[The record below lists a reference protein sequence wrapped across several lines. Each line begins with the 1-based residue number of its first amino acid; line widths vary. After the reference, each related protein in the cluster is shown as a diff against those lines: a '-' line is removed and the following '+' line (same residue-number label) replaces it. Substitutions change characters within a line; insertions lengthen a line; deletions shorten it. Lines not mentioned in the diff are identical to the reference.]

1 MKKFT
6 TSPTQE
12 TAFTVSQLNRQIQQ
26 LLEASLPWIL
36 VEGEISNLAKP
47 SSGHWYFSLKDDR
60 AQIRCAMFKGKNSAV
75 RFQPKD
81 GDMVRLRARVTFYGP
96 RGDCQ
101 LSVEGMESAGE
112 GALQQAFER
121 LKNTLQVEGLFD
133 PKHKKPLPTKPER
146 VAIITSP
153 VGAAV
158 RDMIIAFRRRFPLTE
173 LTILPSLVQ
182 GQDAAK
188 NVLKQLRRADESG
201 YFDAIILGRG
211 GGSLEDLWSFNDETL
226 ARAIFNANTPIVSAV
241 GHETD
246 FTIADFVADIRAAT
260 PTAAAEL
267 LSPDR
272 TQLIRQ
278 IEQQENQLTRRMS
291 RILEQSQQ
299 QLDFLTKR
307 IRHPKERIDQQQNQL
322 DQLKRRLEH
331 SVQRQIQERLVQS
344 TNLTHRLAKN
354 SPERRIEQNKTTLS
368 NMDARLARALQN
380 TLASKQTAFGRL
392 VEKLNLVSPL
402 NTLSRGYA
410 IASKD
415 KQVIRSVADVS
426 KDDKISIRVEDGTIT
441 ASVTSK
447 RRTPNKTTATK
458 SS

>member
-1 MKKFT
+1 MKNFT
-6 TSPTQE
+6 TSAPQE

-47 SSGHWYFSLKDDR
+47 GSGHWYFSLKDDK
-60 AQIRCAMFKGKNSAV
+60 AQIRCAMFKGKNAAV
-75 RFQPKD
+75 RFKPKD

-101 LSVEGMESAGE
+101 LSVESMESAGE

-121 LKNTLQVEGLFD
+121 LKNNLQAEGLFA
-133 PKHKKPLPTKPER
+133 PEHKKPLPTKPER

-188 NVLKQLRRADESG
+188 NILRQLQRADGSG
-201 YFDAIILGRG
+201 HFDAIILGRG

-226 ARAIFNANTPIVSAV
+226 ARAIFAAQTPIVSAV

-246 FTIADFVADIRAAT
+246 FTIADFVADVRAAT

-272 TQLIRQ
+272 NQLIRQ
-278 IEQQENQLTRRMS
+278 IEQQEKQLVRRMS

-299 QLDFLTKR
+299 QLDFMTKR
-307 IRHPKERIDQQQNQL
+307 IRHPKERIEQQQNQL
-322 DQLKRRLEH
+322 EQLKRRLQQ
-331 SVQRQIQERLVQS
+331 SMQRKILEQQTQT
-344 TNLTHRLAKN
+344 TNLAHRLERN
-354 SPERRIEQNKTTLS
+354 SPARRIDQDRQKLKDI
-368 NMDARLARALQN
+368 DARLARALSN
-380 TLASKQTAFGRL
+380 TLTNKQTAFARI
-392 VEKLNLVSPL
+392 VDKLNLVSPL
-402 NTLSRGYA
+402 NTLARGYA

-415 KQVIRSVADVS
+415 KQVIRSVKEVKNGDA
-426 KDDKISIRVEDGTIT
+426 ISVRVQDGVI
-441 ASVTSK
+441 SCDVTS
-447 RRTPNKTTATK
+447 
-458 SS
+458 SQS

>member
-6 TSPTQE
+6 TSVSQE

-47 SSGHWYFSLKDDR
+47 SSGHWYFSLKDDK
-60 AQIRCAMFKGKNSAV
+60 AQIRCAMFKGKNAAV
-75 RFQPKD
+75 RFKPKD

-121 LKNTLQVEGLFD
+121 LKNNLQAEGLFA
-133 PKHKKPLPTKPER
+133 PEHKKPLPTKPER
-146 VAIITSP
+146 IAIITSP

-188 NVLKQLRRADESG
+188 NILRQLQRADGSG
-201 YFDAIILGRG
+201 HFDAIILGRG

-226 ARAIFNANTPIVSAV
+226 ARAIFAANTPIVSAV

-246 FTIADFVADIRAAT
+246 FTISDFVADVRAAT

-272 TQLIRQ
+272 NQLIRQ
-278 IEQQENQLTRRMS
+278 IEQQEKQLVRRMS
-291 RILEQSQQ
+291 RILEQCQQ
-299 QLDFLTKR
+299 QLDFMTKR
-307 IRHPKERIDQQQNQL
+307 IRHPKERIEQQQNQL
-322 DQLKRRLEH
+322 EQLKRRLQQ
-331 SVQRQIQERLVQS
+331 SMQRKVLEKQAQ
-344 TNLTHRLAKN
+344 TANLAHRLERN
-354 SPERRIEQNKTTLS
+354 SPTRRIDQDRQKLKDI
-368 NMDARLARALQN
+368 DARLARALSN
-380 TLASKQTAFGRL
+380 TLTNKQTAFARIID
-392 VEKLNLVSPL
+392 KLNLVSPL
-402 NTLSRGYA
+402 NTLARGYA

-415 KQVIRSVADVS
+415 KQVIRSIKDV
-426 KDDKISIRVEDGTIT
+426 KKGDAISVRVQDGII
-441 ASVTSK
+441 SCDVTD
-447 RRTPNKTTATK
+447 R
-458 SS
+458 